1 MTHEHDERDDAGPAP
16 EGEEPLGAETPA
28 REDVSSA
35 LEQEVVTMMERG
47 DEKGCVDVSELDDL
61 ARRFELSTDELE
73 DVEDRIEARGLEVRD
88 DCGRV
93 DAPPA
98 SYTNAELASQ
108 TTDAL
113 SLFLNEAGRH
123 QLLRPDEEIELA
135 QRIERGD
142 LEAKDRLVNSNLR
155 LVVSLA
161 RRYQGVGELELLDL
175 IQEGVLGLIRAAEK
189 FDWRKGFRFSTYAT
203 LWIRQA
209 IQRGLADR
217 GRTIRLPV
225 NVAQRERRI
234 ATAERKLATQLGRD
248 PSDEEV
254 AEAADLPVGQVAEM
268 RDVARIVTSLD
279 RPVGETGEA
288 ALGDLMASEAPS
300 TEDEVSVSLIAD
312 TVRRTIEELPERE
325 RDVIK
330 LRFGLNGDREPLPL
344 SQTGAQLGIAP
355 ETVREVER
363 RALEH
368 LSRRRELAALS
379 DAA

>member
-1 MTHEHDERDDAGPAP
+1 V
-16 EGEEPLGAETPA
+16 A
-28 REDVSSA
+28 REDELNA
-35 LEQEVVTMMERG
+35 LIERA
-47 DEKGCVDVSELDDL
+47 EERGCVDVSELDEIS
-61 ARRFELSTDELE
+61 RRLELSTEELE
-73 DVEDRIEARGLEVRD
+73 DFEQRLDARGIDVSD
-88 DCGRV
+88 DCGRA
-93 DAPPA
+93 DTG
-98 SYTNAELASQ
+98 STTYTNAELANA

-123 QLLRPDEEIELA
+123 ALLTPAEEIDLA

-203 LWIRQA
+203 LWIRQS

-234 ATAERKLATQLGRD
+234 ATSERQLATKLGRD
-248 PSDEEV
+248 PTDEEI
-254 AEAADLPVGQVAEM
+254 AQAADVPVAQVAEM

-279 RPVGETGEA
+279 RPLGESQEA
-288 ALGDLMASEAPS
+288 SLGDLLPS
-300 TEDEVSVSLIAD
+300 QETGTEEEVEVAL
-312 TVRRTIEELPERE
+312 TQEVVRQTIEELPERE
-325 RDVIK
+325 REVIK
-330 LRFGLNGDREPLPL
+330 LRFGLNGDTEPLPL
-344 SQTGAQLGIAP
+344 SQTGARLGIAP
-355 ETVREVER
+355 ETVRDVER

-368 LSRRRELAALS
+368 LSRRRELAALR